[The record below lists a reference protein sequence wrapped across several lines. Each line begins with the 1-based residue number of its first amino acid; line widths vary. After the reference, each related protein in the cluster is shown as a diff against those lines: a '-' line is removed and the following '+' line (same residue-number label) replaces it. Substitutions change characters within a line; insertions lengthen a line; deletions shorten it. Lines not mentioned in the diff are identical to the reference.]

1 MHWLRLASTLVVC
14 VCAAACSSAPG
25 VPTPTIVSARGATS
39 TPVPTAAPTLAPAAT
54 AARGAST
61 SSSGTHDY
69 KSITQPLLLP
79 LGALIVAVRAGTP
92 TTDYWLGQFNTAAD
106 TVLGQIDGDTSD
118 TANQLRTGIASIRAN
133 PKDLQTLEDTRSKF
147 LSIT

>member
-1 MHWLRLASTLVVC
+1 MHWLRVASTILVC
-14 VCAAACSSAPG
+14 VCSAACSSVPGAP
-25 VPTPTIVSARGATS
+25 
-39 TPVPTAAPTLAPAAT
+39 TPVPTAAPTVAPVAT
-54 AARGAST
+54 AARSGST

-92 TTDYWLGQFNTAAD
+92 TTDYWLAQFNTAAD
-106 TVLGQIDGDTSD
+106 TAVSQIDGDNSD
-118 TANQLRTGIASIRAN
+118 TANKLRTGIANIRAN
-133 PKDLQTLEDTRSKF
+133 PRDLQTLEDNRSTF

>member
-1 MHWLRLASTLVVC
+1 MHWLRVASTILVC
-14 VCAAACSSAPG
+14 SCAAACSFVPGAP
-25 VPTPTIVSARGATS
+25 
-39 TPVPTAAPTLAPAAT
+39 TPVPTAAPVAT
-54 AARGAST
+54 AARAST
-61 SSSGTHDY
+61 TSTSGTHDY

-106 TVLGQIDGDTSD
+106 ATLSQIDGDNSE
-118 TANQLRTGIASIRAN
+118 TANRLRTGIANVRAN
-133 PKDLQTLEDTRSKF
+133 PEDLQTLEGIRSTF